1 MSNPLVSIT
10 IVTANSSR
18 FVTRC
23 LESVFRQTYEPLEI
37 VVLDNA
43 STDGTWETLRR
54 YEDRIRRVRLAH
66 NVGFAAGQNEAI
78 RRSRGEWVLTLN
90 PDARLEPDFVARLV
104 EAGSWDD
111 RVGVVCGKLLR
122 ATPDLRPLAE
132 RRIDS
137 AGIYFTP
144 SLRHFDRGWNEP
156 DDGRYDRV
164 EYVFGASAAAA
175 LYRREMIDDVAC
187 SDGFFDPDF
196 FIYREDADVAWRS
209 QWLGWRC
216 LYVPQAV
223 GYHVR
228 RMVAQQRRR
237 TPVVLRM
244 HSVKNRFLMR
254 IKNMTPGLR
263 RRYALPAL
271 SRDLVILGGAL
282 LLEPG
287 CLPAFWRAVVLR
299 RRALEKR
306 AEIEARRRV
315 CDEDLAAWFSWKPV
329 SRPFTRPAPELAP
342 ASAQPAALAWCPAT
356 AWQPVQTHRPGK

>member
-1 MSNPLVSIT
+1 VEPPLVSVT
-10 IVTANSSR
+10 IVTCNSLR
-18 FVTRC
+18 FLAAC
-23 LESVFRQTYEPLEI
+23 LDSLFRQTYRPLEL

-43 STDGTWETLRR
+43 SADGTWEFLQRHADRLRLRR
-54 YEDRIRRVRLAH
+54 SPVNL
-66 NVGFAAGQNEAI
+66 GFAAGQNEAI
-78 RRSRGEWVLTLN
+78 RRSRGSWVLTLN

-104 EAGSWDD
+104 EAGHWDD

-122 ATPDLRPLAE
+122 AAADLGPLPE

-156 DDGRYDRV
+156 DDGRYDRI

-187 SDGFFDPDF
+187 ADGFFDPDF
-196 FIYREDADVAWRS
+196 FVYREDADVAWRA
-209 QWLGWRC
+209 QWLGWKC

-228 RMVAQQRRR
+228 RMVARRR
-237 TPVVLRM
+237 RGAPALVRM

-254 IKNMTPGLR
+254 MKNMTPGLR
-263 RRYALPAL
+263 RRCALPAL
-271 SRDLVILGGAL
+271 ARDLVILGGAL

-287 CLPAFWRAVVLR
+287 CLPAFWHAASLR
-299 RRALEKR
+299 RRALAKR
-306 AEIEARRRV
+306 REIAARRRV
-315 CDEDLAAWFSWKPV
+315 GDEELLAWFSWRPV
-329 SRPFTRPAPELAP
+329 AVAFPSPAGELTPLA
-342 ASAQPAALAWCPAT
+342 AHAAALAGDTPS
-356 AWQPVQTHRPGK
+356 P